1 MVITVA
7 RSDLASVKCWPMAI
21 IGILLFT
28 VVMVPWLTIGIW
40 INNLC
45 LLQIIFFLLRLIIG
59 LIFPELTDEI
69 TVICPDYTV
78 QDLADAISKILDI
91 KEAGLEV
98 ERMVVSKVEDTD
110 TYVFNSSDMDN
121 IKGEYSAKY

>member
-1 MVITVA
+1 MI
-7 RSDLASVKCWPMAI
+7 I
-21 IGILLFT
+21 IGISLFS
-28 VVMVPWLTIGIW
+28 VVMVPWPTIGNE
-40 INNLC
+40 INNMSLVSNC
-45 LLQIIFFLLRLIIG
+45 EFYDGEYLHIQLTLFLSRMIIG

-78 QDLADAISKILDI
+78 QDLVDTISKILDI

-98 ERMVVSKVEDTD
+98 ERMVVGKVEDTD